1 MRWLFNYL
9 RQCRCPHSFELVAQT
24 HIQDILL
31 GTTSEVWVYRCPK
44 CGYIQKKRIA
54 P

>member
-9 RQCRCPHSFELVAQT
+9 RQCRCPHNFELVAQT

-31 GTTSEVWVYRCPK
+31 GTTSEVWVYQCPK